1 MDIKATGL
9 KLWAR
14 VQRIVEYRFGRL
26 LVLYA
31 LNFFTIAWQNIH
43 MYQAQQLAVLGVDA
57 LFLLAGVTVFVI
69 LLGLV
74 PGKRLQRLLFDAAVG
89 ISILLAALE
98 CFSIYNYQSLVG
110 AGIVTALLQT
120 NPHEAG
126 EFLRMYVGVKGL
138 VAVLL
143 LIAAVAAGRRWLQ
156 EPRLTLS
163 TRHRRS
169 RALPIFLAAG
179 LGAGVCLWQQYHS
192 FVVND

>member
-74 PGKRLQRLLFDAAVG
+74 PGKRLQRLLFEAAFGLSV
-89 ISILLAALE
+89 LLAALE

-110 AGIVTALLQT
+110 AGIVTALPVEQVS
-120 NPHEAG
+120 ER
-126 EFLRMYVGVKGL
+126 EFRDVLGHVLRLGGAAALAALKGAS
-138 VAVLL
+138 VAPDASRSGKAPTALAPAKGDNGA
-143 LIAAVAAGRRWLQ
+143 AAV
-156 EPRLTLS
+156 P
-163 TRHRRS
+163 
-169 RALPIFLAAG
+169 
-179 LGAGVCLWQQYHS
+179 GAGS
-192 FVVND
+192 